1 MNTILLEYRDKHFG
15 DLPAPNQRD
24 DKEELT
30 FILNG
35 LAVLESDHIAQ
46 YMPISKRRPDV
57 LATYTFTLRE
67 NFENHKD
74 AGFEDWVQIY
84 CDDRCAGPSRST
96 ERLRWTDVHQPWE
109 VTSTVIGDVLTSEHS
124 KQEVEHAILASHTQD
139 RSASSQQRNSRK
151 RRYEEEFFGRSKKA
165 RVDSEP
171 KPKPCR
177 LHVVEEQSN
186 LLPHLRC
193 AYYATERLAS
203 AWYLTHG
210 MTIELEG
217 MSAAKFKTG

>member
-1 MNTILLEYRDKHFG
+1 MAWQYSN
-15 DLPAPNQRD
+15 
-24 DKEELT
+24 LT
-30 FILNG
+30 TSLSTCRFRN
-35 LAVLESDHIAQ
+35 
-46 YMPISKRRPDV
+46 DV
-57 LATYTFTLRE
+57 LTSSLLTLLLYGRTSKITKTQASKTGYRYTVTT
-67 NFENHKD
+67 D
-74 AGFEDWVQIY
+74 A
-84 CDDRCAGPSRST
+84 RPSRST

-109 VTSTVIGDVLTSEHS
+109 VTSTVIGDVITSERS
-124 KQEVEHAILASHTQD
+124 KQEVEQAILASHTQD

-171 KPKPCR
+171 KPKPFR

-203 AWYLTHG
+203 AWYLTYS